1 MNEVRDLIGVAWAG
15 LKARKIRTLL
25 IMLGPVIGVA
35 AMVSAVGLTE
45 SAKGALQ
52 AQLSQLGTNL
62 IIAQAGGTFG
72 SQNPT
77 FPSNAVQR
85 VENVSTVT
93 SAAATTNLS
102 GVISLPI
109 QGASSYYEAFPVPVR
124 AADDNLPSV
133 LDVPLLDGRWL
144 NRSDS
149 QLHLRSVVLG
159 SGIARQYGYLPGE
172 VRTILLNG
180 TNFGV
185 VGVLGPVALDPD
197 LDNAAFV
204 TQWAAKHILG
214 TNGLPNQLYIRAV
227 PGTTQGTAN
236 AIPTAI
242 NLGGPDQVST
252 QDPQRR
258 APSRSAGQQNPPGGR
273 VAGGSAGLDG
283 RRHRHRQ
290 CHVDLRHSAVGRDR
304 DSPCRGPQPFQDRRT
319 VPARVACSS
328 ACWVGCIGAVLGVG
342 VVYVVVRLRRLGRRH
357 RLRRHT
363 HLDGSCPL
371 RVRGRRP
378 VSVDQGR
385 TTRAARDASSRVRT
399 AHRRHAEARGSVPG
413 CGLVHPT
420 AAGRAPRS
428 RPRVPRA
435 RATGARAPRAGVP
448 RAGTAGDRVPRA
460 RAPGARVAGTG
471 VAGARVA
478 GARVPRARAPGA
490 GIAGARVA
498 RTRRE
503 SGTLRVGS
511 DGPVKSGAARRGQCH
526 CYRDSSSDEYQDAD
540 KRGDARPW
548 SLPTTVCVGD
558 PVLETRRSFGGIR
571 SAHRWPIRR
580 AHDDGLTALPP

>member
-1 MNEVRDLIGVAWAG
+1 MNEVRDLVGVAWAG

-25 IMLGPVIGVA
+25 ILLGPVIGVA

-109 QGASSYYEAFPVPVR
+109 QGASSYYQAFPVPVR
-124 AADDNLPSV
+124 AADDNLPAV

-144 NRSDS
+144 DTSDS

-204 TQWAAKHILG
+204 TQWAAKHVLG

-236 AIPTAI
+236 VIPTAI

-252 QDPQRR
+252 KIPSDVLQAAAQANRTLQEVALLAGLLALTVGGIGIANVMSISVIQRSAEIGIRR
-258 APSRSAGQQNPPGGR
+258 AVGHSRSKIGGQFLLESLFVGVLGG
-273 VAGGSAGLDG
+273 V
-283 RRHRHRQ
+283 
-290 CHVDLRHSAVGRDR
+290 
-304 DSPCRGPQPFQDRRT
+304 
-319 VPARVACSS
+319 
-328 ACWVGCIGAVLGVG
+328 IGAVLGVG
-342 VVYVVVRLRRLGRRH
+342 VVYVVSAFAGWVVVIAYGDIPIWMGLALFVSVAAGLYPSIKAARLEPLETLRLG
-357 RLRRHT
+357 
-363 HLDGSCPL
+363 
-371 RVRGRRP
+371 
-378 VSVDQGR
+378 
-385 TTRAARDASSRVRT
+385 
-399 AHRRHAEARGSVPG
+399 
-413 CGLVHPT
+413 
-420 AAGRAPRS
+420 
-428 RPRVPRA
+428 
-435 RATGARAPRAGVP
+435 
-448 RAGTAGDRVPRA
+448 
-460 RAPGARVAGTG
+460 
-471 VAGARVA
+471 
-478 GARVPRARAPGA
+478 
-490 GIAGARVA
+490 
-498 RTRRE
+498 
-503 SGTLRVGS
+503 
-511 DGPVKSGAARRGQCH
+511 
-526 CYRDSSSDEYQDAD
+526 
-540 KRGDARPW
+540 
-548 SLPTTVCVGD
+548 
-558 PVLETRRSFGGIR
+558 
-571 SAHRWPIRR
+571 
-580 AHDDGLTALPP
+580 